1 MPSAVPKPGP
11 PLSSTSEVGQRQ
23 SATRCGCSPRV
34 PTVPTVF
41 LATVNDL
48 VAAVTLCHG
57 LIILPEQHL
66 GPAAIAPAMI
76 ASRRASWLEATLW
89 TGVPRHFFIAP
100 IVRSVRVVIVNN
112 LLILPLLPNNFSV
125 TVRAQLIEGVSFVS
139 APLAGILVHCRSR
152 HHSSILPRSLISRR

>member
-11 PLSSTSEVGQRQ
+11 PLSSTSEVRQRQ

-41 LATVNDL
+41 LATVDDL
-48 VAAVTLCHG
+48 VAAITLCHG

-66 GPAAIAPAMI
+66 DPAAIAPAMI
-76 ASRRASWLEATLW
+76 AARRASWFEATVW
-89 TGVPRHFFIAP
+89 TGVPQHSFIAP
-100 IVRSVRVVIVNN
+100 IIRSVSVVVVNN
-112 LLILPLLPNNFSV
+112 LRILPLLLNNFSV